1 MNELRILIVED
12 SDADAKLLSIALSE
26 TRGKGIP
33 VRAARACSS
42 REAQQMLASDPFDI
56 VLVNL
61 DLPDTRGAVT
71 LRRILRICSEA
82 AVIVLAEN
90 DAGVSARWI
99 TEGAQDVVAKNQLEP
114 QTLLRTMQHSLAR
127 QRLMRDFRRNAFV
140 DSATGL
146 LTRRSFRQ
154 IAAAITRNSGETWS
168 VGRIRMQGM
177 LKTMETAQ
185 AASIILELAEG
196 LRAALPEGAWIARV
210 GEDGAEVLSPTG
222 AMALHAALEALSE
235 RLNKSFT
242 RQRESQRLG
251 CIFGVSE
258 MAPGQPVEAAAE
270 KAAIAMCENDIAF
283 AAGA

>member
-1 MNELRILIVED
+1 MNALRILIVED
-12 SDADAKLLSIALSE
+12 SDIDAKLLSVALSE

-42 REAQQMLASDPFDI
+42 REAQQMLAGDPWDI
-56 VLVNL
+56 VLLNL

-71 LRRILRICSEA
+71 LRRILRICADA
-82 AVIVLAEN
+82 AVIVLTEN
-90 DAGVSARWI
+90 DSGSSTRWI
-99 TEGAQDVVAKNQLEP
+99 TEGAQDVLAKNQLEP
-114 QTLLRTMQHSLAR
+114 QSLLRTMQHSLAR
-127 QRLMRDFRRNAFV
+127 HRLMRDFRQNAFV

-154 IAAAITRNSGETWS
+154 IATAVTQNTGDNWS
-168 VGRIRMQGM
+168 VGRIRLQGM
-177 LKTMETAQ
+177 LRTMETAQ
-185 AASIILELAEG
+185 ATSIILDLAEG

-222 AMALHAALEALSE
+222 AMALHASLEALAE
-235 RLNKSFT
+235 KLNRNFA
-242 RQRESQRLG
+242 RQKESSRVG

-258 MAPGQPVEAAAE
+258 MTPGSTVDMTAE

>member
-12 SDADAKLLSIALSE
+12 SDADAKLLAVALSE

-33 VRAARACSS
+33 VRSVRAYSS

-71 LRRILRICSEA
+71 LRRILRICAEA
-82 AVIVLAEN
+82 AVIVLTDN
-90 DAGVSARWI
+90 DSGISTRWI
-99 TEGAQDVVAKNQLEP
+99 IEGAQDVLAKNQLEP
-114 QTLLRTMQHSLAR
+114 QILLRTMQHSLAR
-127 QRLMRDFRRNAFV
+127 HRLVRDFRQNAFV

-154 IAAAITRNSGETWS
+154 IAGAVTQNTADTWS
-168 VGRIRMQGM
+168 VGRIRLQGM

-196 LRAALPEGAWIARV
+196 LRAVLPEAAWIARV

-222 AMALHAALEALSE
+222 AATLHASLEALAQK
-235 RLNKSFT
+235 LNRGFS
-242 RQRESQRLG
+242 RRRESSRVG
-251 CIFGVSE
+251 CIFGVAE
-258 MAPGQPVEAAAE
+258 IAPRTSVDLAAE